1 MLTIYGTLGWVWQKT
16 GIGTS
21 QFSSHTLRHFRDLKS
36 ANIPGVAGRW
46 GCMHWEPL
54 ANFESNRFNRFN
66 RLHDFLWITLKH
78 CIAKSPK
85 LCETYQDQL
94 KAPSSEKHIWTSP
107 SSVPLLDGFT
117 TLADER
123 ADLHAL
129 HSDDL
134 EARRVDTYDKTPPFM
149 LSTQLIM
156 IVLDI
161 VHNDI

>member
-78 CIAKSPK
+78 CIAKQKPEAMRNLSRSAESTELWKTHLNLPIFGPSPWWFHHP
-85 LCETYQDQL
+85 CRW
-94 KAPSSEKHIWTSP
+94 AR
-107 SSVPLLDGFT
+107 GF
-117 TLADER
+117 
-123 ADLHAL
+123 
-129 HSDDL
+129 
-134 EARRVDTYDKTPPFM
+134 ARPPFGWSWSAPGRY
-149 LSTQLIM
+149 LRQNPTFHAKYPADHDCTGHST
-156 IVLDI
+156 
-161 VHNDI
+161 